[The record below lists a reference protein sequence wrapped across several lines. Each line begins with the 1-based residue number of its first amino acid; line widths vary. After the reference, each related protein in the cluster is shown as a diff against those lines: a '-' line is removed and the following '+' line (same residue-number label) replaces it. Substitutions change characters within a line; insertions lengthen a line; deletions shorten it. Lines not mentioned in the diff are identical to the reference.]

1 MTLGLVVFFCSVT
14 WFVTMFYYT
23 DRYKMLLRQYSLFEV
38 KCSHC
43 AIKFVV
49 SEDNMRNPMY
59 CTRCK

>member
-23 DRYKMLLRQYSLFEV
+23 DRYKVLLHDHSLFEV
-38 KCSHC
+38 VCSHC
-43 AIKFVV
+43 SRRLVV

-59 CTRCK
+59 CSKCK